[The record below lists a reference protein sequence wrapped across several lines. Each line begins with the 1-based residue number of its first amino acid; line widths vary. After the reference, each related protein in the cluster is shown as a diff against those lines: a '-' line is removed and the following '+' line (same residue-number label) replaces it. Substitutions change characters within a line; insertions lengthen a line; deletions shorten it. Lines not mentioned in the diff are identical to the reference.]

1 MSERRK
7 RILGVV
13 AVLLLLLGA
22 RWWWNGRGEGS
33 YHVTAYFGEAI
44 ALYPHSKVHVMGVN
58 AGTVD
63 KVKVEKG
70 RVRVDMSIHDHVPL
84 PRDVT
89 ATISAL
95 TVIGERNV
103 TLGPPWHPGQP
114 KIGDGYVIP
123 KDRTTT
129 PVEVDEAL
137 KAFKDLADAIDPAVI
152 TDLVRTGATT
162 FGGHEA
168 SFNDLLHSASSL
180 TSDLASQD
188 DRILDAAKALHEL
201 ASTANARQQQLG
213 HTIDAF
219 SQASSLLADER
230 GQIGSVLTGA
240 NRLVDQATSLLDAY
254 GGTLPG
260 DLANHSQLGLT
271 IQSNQQ
277 VLSDLFAAFPNT
289 AKGLIDAY
297 DPVNNTVHLGANLG
311 PSISGILDATLGR
324 ILDKLGLGAFR
335 PCIRIPV
342 QC

>member
-1 MSERRK
+1 MTQRRR

-13 AVLLLLLGA
+13 AVVLVLLGA
-22 RWWWNGRGEGS
+22 RWWWNGRHEGS

-58 AGTVD
+58 AGTVNR
-63 KVKVEKG
+63 VKVEHG

-123 KDRTTT
+123 KERTTT
-129 PVEVDEAL
+129 PVEPDEAL

-152 TDLVRTGATT
+152 TEIVHTGATT

-168 SFNDLLHSASSL
+168 SFNDLLHSASTL
-180 TSDLASQD
+180 TADLAGQD
-188 DRILDAAKALHEL
+188 DRILDAAQALHDL
-201 ASTANARQQQLG
+201 AATANARQEQLG

-219 SQASSLLADER
+219 SQASGLLADER
-230 GQIGSVLTGA
+230 AQIGGVLSGA

-254 GGTLPG
+254 RGTLPG
-260 DLANHSQLGLT
+260 DLANLSQLGLVLEA
-271 IQSNQQ
+271 NEH

-289 AKGLIDAY
+289 AKGLIEAY

-311 PSISGILDATLGR
+311 PSVNGILDATLGR
-324 ILDKLGLGAFR
+324 ILDKLGLGGLT
-335 PCIRIPV
+335 PCIRLPV

>member
-7 RILGVV
+7 RTFGVI
-13 AVLLLLLGA
+13 AVLLLLLGG
-22 RWWWNGRGEGS
+22 RWWWNSRHEGG

-58 AGTVD
+58 AGSVD
-63 KVKVEKG
+63 DVKVERG
-70 RVRVDMSIHDHVPL
+70 RVRVDMTIKDHVPL

-89 ATISAL
+89 ASISAL

-103 TLGPPWHPGQP
+103 TLGPPWHPGQAR
-114 KIGDGYVIP
+114 ISDGYVIP
-123 KDRTTT
+123 KARTTT
-129 PVEVDEAL
+129 PVEPDEAL
-137 KAFKDLADAIDPAVI
+137 KAFKDLADAIDPALI
-152 TDLVRTGATT
+152 TDLVHTGATT

-168 SFNDLLHSASSL
+168 SFNDLVRSASSL
-180 TSDLASQD
+180 TSDLAGQD
-188 DRILDAAKALHEL
+188 DRILDAAKALHQL
-201 ASTANARQQQLG
+201 AATANARQDQLG

-219 SQASSLLADER
+219 SQASGLLADER
-230 GQIGSVLTGA
+230 AQIGSVLSGA

-260 DLANHSQLGLT
+260 DLANLSQLGLT
-271 IQSNQQ
+271 IQSNEK

-289 AKGLIDAY
+289 ARGLIEAY
-297 DPVNNTVHLGANLG
+297 DPINNTVHLGANLG
-311 PSISGILDATLGR
+311 PSISGLLDATLGR
-324 ILDKLGLGAFR
+324 ILDELGLGAFR